1 MSGDRM
7 EAYKK
12 NKEVINYIMV
22 GILTTLVSLAVYYA
36 LVLTILN
43 PEDALLLQV
52 ANIISWIASVTFA
65 YFANRKFV
73 FESKNEHIVLE
84 AMKFYLSRLG
94 TLLLDMTIMY
104 IGVSLLF
111 YNDKFVKIIV
121 QIIVIIVNYIFSK
134 LFVFQKPQ
142 Y

>member
-1 MSGDRM
+1 M

-84 AMKFYLSRLG
+84 AMKFYISRLS
-94 TLLLDMTIMY
+94 TLVIDMAIMF
-104 IGVSLLF
+104 IGVSWLSF
-111 YNDKFVKIIV
+111 NDKIVKIIV
-121 QIIVIIVNYIFSK
+121 QIVVITTNYFLSK
-134 LFVFQKPQ
+134 LFVFGKSKD
-142 Y
+142 

>member
-111 YNDKFVKIIV
+111 YNDKFVKIVV